1 MENLIISMEATCDL
15 PKEIVEKY
23 NFKIVS
29 YWLLFVEQKTKC
41 AFEGNSLKYTNEKSP
56 CSSKVLPLPKG

>member
-1 MENLIISMEATCDL
+1 MRAI
-15 PKEIVEKY
+15 KY